1 MTEIS
6 ETTIHR
12 IDALD
17 KVTGRAVYPG
27 DIDLPSQLIMK
38 VLFSQR
44 VHAIVK
50 SIDTE
55 NALKIPG
62 VVAILTAKDVPNNE
76 FGLIKPDQPVLCGPG
91 SNILDANRVRCVADK
106 VALILAES
114 EESAELVRKEILV
127 EYEDLPAVTDL
138 DIAFNSDAI
147 LVHQD
152 YDSNAFWHN
161 KVRNGNVEEAFSKA
175 DVIVEGE
182 YLTPAQEHAFL
193 QPEAGIAYYDNEERI
208 TVIVGGQ
215 WTHEDQ
221 EQIAHSLNLDP
232 DRIRVIYPAI
242 GGAFGGRE
250 DMSVQI
256 ILALAVMRLKE
267 MGIKRPVKIVWT
279 REESIIGHNKR
290 HPYKIIA
297 KWGSTNAGR
306 IIAAEVKII
315 ADAGAYYSTSTKV
328 LGNATLLCVGP
339 YYIPNV
345 KIDAYAVFT
354 NNLPS
359 GAFRGF
365 GGPQAAFEAESQVN
379 KLAEKLNIDPVQLR
393 LINTVKEGQAM
404 STGSPLPKGIT
415 IDAVIK
421 ECALNSG
428 WTVNRDGQY
437 VNAKRTSEKNRKRKS
452 VGFACG
458 YKNIGFSFGAPEN
471 CWAKIELH
479 GQSEVDQ
486 VVLYHAG
493 AEVGQGS
500 HTAFLLMASKA
511 LGLPV
516 ERIRLIASD
525 TGTTGNSGSVSASR
539 MTFMAGNAIIGACE
553 LALGKWKSEERPA
566 IAEFVY
572 RPPKTTPFD
581 LETGQCD
588 PNFAYGYVA
597 ESVTSIVNMDTGQIE
612 IEDVCVVNDVG
623 HAINKNAIEGQ
634 IEGAIAQALGYAVIE
649 NFIQKDGKVIT
660 DKFSTYLIPTTL
672 DMPGSVRSIILENPD
687 PIGPFGVRGMG
698 EMPYLPF
705 TPALTHSLFN
715 STGIWFDKFPLTPDL
730 VYKKIKYG

>member
-1 MTEIS
+1 MNDIS
-6 ETTIHR
+6 EPKITR
-12 IDALD
+12 VDALD
-17 KVTGRAVYPG
+17 KVSGRAVYPG
-27 DIDLPSQLIMK
+27 DVDMPSQLMMK

-50 SIDTE
+50 SIDVE
-55 NALKIPG
+55 KALNTPG

-106 VALILAES
+106 VALVIAES
-114 EESAELVRKEILV
+114 EESAETARKAIVV
-127 EYEDLPAVTDL
+127 EYEDLPSVTDL
-138 DIAFNSDAI
+138 DKAFNSNDI

-152 YDSNAFWHN
+152 FDSNAFWHN
-161 KVRNGNVEEAFSKA
+161 KVRKGDVEKAFMEA

-182 YLTPAQEHAFL
+182 YLTPVQEHAFL
-193 QPEAGIAYYDNEERI
+193 QPEAGIAYYDDEERI

-232 DRIRVIYPAI
+232 ERIRVMYPAI

-256 ILALAVMRLKE
+256 ILALAVMKLRE
-267 MGIKRPVKIVWT
+267 RGIERPVKIVWT

-297 KWGSTNAGR
+297 KWGATKAGK

-379 KLAEKLNIDPVQLR
+379 KLAEKLHLDPVQFR

-404 STGSPLPKGIT
+404 ATGSPLPKGIT
-415 IDAVIK
+415 IDSVIK

-428 WTVNRDGQY
+428 WTVGKDSQFIY
-437 VNAKRTSEKNRKRKS
+437 SKRLSNNGR
-452 VGFACG
+452 
-458 YKNIGFSFGAPEN
+458 I
-471 CWAKIELH
+471 L
-479 GQSEVDQ
+479 
-486 VVLYHAG
+486 
-493 AEVGQGS
+493 
-500 HTAFLLMASKA
+500 KA
-511 LGLPV
+511 
-516 ERIRLIASD
+516 
-525 TGTTGNSGSVSASR
+525 
-539 MTFMAGNAIIGACE
+539 
-553 LALGKWKSEERPA
+553 
-566 IAEFVY
+566 
-572 RPPKTTPFD
+572 
-581 LETGQCD
+581 
-588 PNFAYGYVA
+588 
-597 ESVTSIVNMDTGQIE
+597 
-612 IEDVCVVNDVG
+612 
-623 HAINKNAIEGQ
+623 
-634 IEGAIAQALGYAVIE
+634 
-649 NFIQKDGKVIT
+649 
-660 DKFSTYLIPTTL
+660 
-672 DMPGSVRSIILENPD
+672 
-687 PIGPFGVRGMG
+687 
-698 EMPYLPF
+698 
-705 TPALTHSLFN
+705 
-715 STGIWFDKFPLTPDL
+715 
-730 VYKKIKYG
+730 